1 MSSEKIPSTVL
12 TQARGFFAS
21 AQLGRRL
28 RIRVHF
34 CRIHSPL
41 TISDTRKGHIRSRG
55 PLLGLGCTFVLCRF

>member
-41 TISDTRKGHIRSRG
+41 TISDTRKAISARED
-55 PLLGLGCTFVLCRF
+55 PFGLCCTFVLCLF

>member
-12 TQARGFFAS
+12 TQARGLFAS

-34 CRIHSPL
+34 CRINSPL
-41 TISDTRKGHIRSRG
+41 TISDTRKGHIR
-55 PLLGLGCTFVLCRF
+55 